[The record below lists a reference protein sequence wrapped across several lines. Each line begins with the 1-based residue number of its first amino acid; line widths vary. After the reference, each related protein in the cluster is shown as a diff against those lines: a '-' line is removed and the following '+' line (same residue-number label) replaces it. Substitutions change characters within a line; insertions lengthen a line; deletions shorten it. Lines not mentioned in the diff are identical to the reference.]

1 MRLTLSD
8 GESRV
13 SEIYSRAWN
22 AFSSRKA
29 SVFLKFCIQTPMPV
43 PGISSQNVRPT
54 AGFTEVRE
62 CPPLRVLTRAR
73 CQELKSVLAS
83 PPQVP
88 KRSVGQSIL
97 ALMLSRFSH
106 APPQDSSI
114 HESDQLSVPEGFH
127 KLADLSPISLETE
140 DKILNGKCTPAGPH
154 LSSDVVGDCR
164 VQTEMPLPG
173 TNSPGWR
180 ARLLSADH
188 RCSGGELPQNM
199 FWLAG

>member
-22 AFSSRKA
+22 TFSSREA

-62 CPPLRVLTRAR
+62 CPPLHVLTRAR
-73 CQELKSVLAS
+73 CQELRSVLAP

-97 ALMLSRFSH
+97 ALMLSRLFSMLFIKE
-106 APPQDSSI
+106 ARIKMNYQASTNKKMQ
-114 HESDQLSVPEGFH
+114 HESQLSAKKDD
-127 KLADLSPISLETE
+127 KLFF
-140 DKILNGKCTPAGPH
+140 NGKHTSAGP
-154 LSSDVVGDCR
+154 
-164 VQTEMPLPG
+164 
-173 TNSPGWR
+173 
-180 ARLLSADH
+180 A
-188 RCSGGELPQNM
+188 
-199 FWLAG
+199 